1 VTTTDEV
8 SSRIGRAPVLAARTC
23 ARRLAA
29 FGVGEDA
36 VDCDIS
42 WFGPAR
48 LAPTRAGSE
57 AVVQALSGLMA
68 VHGRDEHRPVRLGL
82 EAGSVAAGMLAAQG
96 VLAAEIGRARGRS
109 VRQVETSVLQSTF
122 MLLSHYLAA
131 ATAVGDVIPPT
142 GGTAPGPPFPTSDG
156 YWFEI
161 EVFDAEAW
169 KAFWSRLGAPP
180 EELGRAWTA
189 FRARYY
195 RGTCQLSP
203 GLHAASRGHCV
214 ADVAAAAEACGVSLC
229 RVRAYDE
236 VLADPGPFA
245 GDPSLAVDAP
255 VAGDDASLRSEG
267 RSGPGTPHR
276 AAPGTPTVAGTD
288 LPLEGIRVVEA
299 TSRMQGPLAG
309 LLCQMLGAEVVRVE
323 PPGGDVGRMVPPF
336 AGDTGSFFLCF
347 NRGKRTVEVDLGR
360 PAGRRELADLIGD
373 ADVFL
378 HNWRPGKAG
387 EWGLDAGDL
396 SPRNPGLVYVQAS
409 GWGGRDEDR
418 RLIGTDFLVQAFTGA
433 GNGLRPEG
441 EAPVPTRVLL
451 ADFMGALVTCEG
463 MLGGLYQRQQ
473 RGRGGRVGTSLLQ
486 GAMALQAHVF
496 DGLASGPER
505 PSERGPGPERAA
517 GGAAKRREG
526 RPVWGPLDPPIEC
539 PDGAL
544 VVTADDDDAVRR
556 LCQVCDMAAD
566 DGPPAVVEARLA
578 ERLAAGPATKWE
590 ELLVD
595 AGVPCAVASTDL
607 SALPTDARFSSLFE
621 PLSETCLAPRSPW
634 TILP

>member
-1 VTTTDEV
+1 MTSTDEA
-8 SSRIGRAPVLAARTC
+8 SSGIGRAPVLAARTC

-29 FGVGEDA
+29 FGVGDDA
-36 VDCDIS
+36 VGCDIS

-68 VHGRDEHRPVRLGL
+68 VHGRDENRPLRLGL

-96 VLAAEIGRARGRS
+96 ALAAEIGRARGRS

-156 YWFEI
+156 HWFEI

-180 EELGRAWTA
+180 EELGRSWTA

-229 RVRAYDE
+229 RVRTYAE
-236 VLADPGPFA
+236 VLADPGPAA
-245 GDPSLAVDAP
+245 GDPSLAVEAS
-255 VAGDDASLRSEG
+255 VAGDAASAPR
-267 RSGPGTPHR
+267 R
-276 AAPGTPTVAGTD
+276 AAQGTASAAGSD
-288 LPLEGIRVVEA
+288 LPLQGIRVVEA

-347 NRGKRTVEVDLGR
+347 NRGKRTVEVDLGH
-360 PAGRRELADLIGD
+360 PAGRRELADLIAD
-373 ADVFL
+373 SDVFL
-378 HNWRPGKAG
+378 HNWRPGKAA
-387 EWGLDAGDL
+387 EWGLDAADMA
-396 SPRNPGLVYVQAS
+396 PHNPGLVYVQAS

-441 EAPVPTRVLL
+441 EPPVPTRVLL

-496 DGLASGPER
+496 DGLAAGPER
-505 PSERGPGPERAA
+505 PSERGPEREQGA
-517 GGAAKRREG
+517 GGAANRREG
-526 RPVWGPLDPPIEC
+526 RPVWGPLDRPLEC
-539 PDGAL
+539 PDGTL
-544 VVTADDDDAVRR
+544 VVSADDDDALRA
-556 LCQVCDMAAD
+556 LCQVCDVAGD
-566 DGPPAVVEARLA
+566 DAPRAVVEARLA
-578 ERLAAGPATKWE
+578 ERLAAGPAAKWE
-590 ELLVD
+590 ELLGD

-621 PLSETCLAPRSPW
+621 PLSQTCLAPRSPW
-634 TILP
+634 AIRP